1 MIHAGKTA
9 TRTESMALNI
19 RNKETEQLAAALA
32 SLTGETKTEAVRKAL
47 AERLERTRRTRG
59 KRRLVEEIDEIADH
73 CASLPCWT
81 TAAQTRSLA
90 TTRMD
95 CRADGA

>member
-1 MIHAGKTA
+1 MIHAGKNA
-9 TRTESMALNI
+9 TRKDSMALNI
-19 RNKETEQLAAALA
+19 RNKETEQLATALA

-73 CASLPCWT
+73 CASLPLLD
-81 TAAQTRSLA
+81 TRS
-90 TTRMD
+90 
-95 CRADGA
+95 ADEILGYDANGLPR